1 MPILLQIET
10 SSTNTSVVLTKNGVV
25 LSAREQ
31 DSTGYSHEKLL
42 HPFIEEVLKEAGKKT
57 TDIDAIAVG
66 TGPGSFTGLRIGVAA
81 AKGLC
86 FALDVPLIAV
96 PTMEL
101 LARQVSSTADRILPI
116 IDARRMEVYTAEYDM
131 NYKLITPTY
140 AKVLNESSFAE
151 LEDLR
156 LAFIGSGAQKLK
168 EIKNFE
174 KAVFITDAQP
184 SAVEM
189 TVPALERYKT
199 KKWEDTAYFE
209 PFYLK
214 DFKPH

>member
-42 HPFIEEVLKEAGKKT
+42 HPFIEEVLKEAGRKT

-101 LARQVSSTADRILPI
+101 LARQVSSTVDSILPI
-116 IDARRMEVYTAEYDM
+116 IDARRMEVYTAVYDT

-151 LEDLR
+151 LEGLR

-168 EIKNFE
+168 ELKNFE